1 MAEGRIRMLAGLLA
15 LAVAIFL
22 LWGLRA
28 PYGFIL
34 TLRAEK
40 LAALLLV
47 GAATGAATV
56 IFQTVAAN
64 RLLTPGIVG
73 FDALFVFI
81 QTMLVIGLGGAGFL
95 MLAAMPKFL
104 IEAACLMG
112 AAMALFGILFRK
124 GAGDVVRMILTGVIL
139 GVLLRGLAGFAQ
151 RLLDPSEYAVLQQA
165 SIASFNAV
173 RTDQLGIAALVLAGA
188 LVAAWRLAPA
198 LDLAALGRDKAR
210 TLGLGHDRLVM
221 AALAVV
227 AALVSVA
234 TALVGPVIFLGLL
247 AASLA
252 HAAVPSHRHAL
263 LIPAAA
269 LIGAAILVA
278 GQAVFERIL
287 GLQSSLGIVVE
298 FAGGLVFLALVL
310 RRRAA

>member
-40 LAALLLV
+40 LAALVLV